1 MKSSSKGFLGQ
12 RVVKPASPENLSN
25 FDAGI
30 ASLIRTDS
38 KSNVVPNLSPLET
51 KQIARSIFLEK
62 EMMLDESG
70 EKFYMF
76 RLVSQTLKIVEFVA
90 DFTGSRNCDFVD
102 LKKPKAEG
110 EEKYNLKSDG
120 VYLERVYPTMVHT
133 ETGHAEVCEK

>member
-1 MKSSSKGFLGQ
+1 M
-12 RVVKPASPENLSN
+12 V
-25 FDAGI
+25 
-30 ASLIRTDS
+30 
-38 KSNVVPNLSPLET
+38 
-51 KQIARSIFLEK
+51 
-62 EMMLDESG
+62 DESG

-120 VYLERVYPTMVHT
+120 VYLERVYPSMVHT
-133 ETGHAEVCEK
+133 ETGHAEVCEKRTDLAKVILRDGWKLKTQFKFTLHNLPREK